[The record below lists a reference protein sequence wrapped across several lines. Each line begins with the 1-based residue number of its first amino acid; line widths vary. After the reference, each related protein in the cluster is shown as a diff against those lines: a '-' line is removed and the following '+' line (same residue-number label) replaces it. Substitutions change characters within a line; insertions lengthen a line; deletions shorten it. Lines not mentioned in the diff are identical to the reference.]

1 MAVTL
6 AAPPQAPPKRTTT
19 AGAQKTAMT
28 EKQSQEL
35 AARQEEEKNKRIAFR
50 ASGINGIGQIA
61 QFAAQMTGQLHDAG
75 AISMHVP
82 NVAHE
87 AAVVAEDN
95 EKFGKS
101 LDRLAELGPYAAL
114 FAAALPLACQLAVNH
129 RLLKAENMAP
139 GSGVIS
145 PEQLTAEVRAQL
157 AIAEAQRM
165 EQLAYQKREALRRQK
180 EAEASLAQYQD
191 EVANGTPPLEN
202 GTYE

>member
-6 AAPPQAPPKRTTT
+6 ATPSAPPKRS
-19 AGAQKTAMT
+19 AQPKAQLTERQQAELKAKNDEAT
-28 EKQSQEL
+28 EK
-35 AARQEEEKNKRIAFR
+35 RIHHR
-50 ASGINGIGQIA
+50 ESGINGVGQIA
-61 QFAAQMTGQLHDAG
+61 QFLCQLTGQLHDAG

-82 NVAHE
+82 NLAHE
-87 AAVVAEDN
+87 SAVVAEDN

-101 LDRLAELGPYAAL
+101 LDRLAELGPYTAL
-114 FAAALPLACQLAVNH
+114 LAAALPLACQLAVNH
-129 RLLKAENMAP
+129 KLLKAENMAP

-165 EQLAYQKREALRRQK
+165 EQLALGKREAIRRQK
-180 EAEASLAQYQD
+180 EAEALLDQYQAD
-191 EVANGTPPLEN
+191 VAQEPLRN